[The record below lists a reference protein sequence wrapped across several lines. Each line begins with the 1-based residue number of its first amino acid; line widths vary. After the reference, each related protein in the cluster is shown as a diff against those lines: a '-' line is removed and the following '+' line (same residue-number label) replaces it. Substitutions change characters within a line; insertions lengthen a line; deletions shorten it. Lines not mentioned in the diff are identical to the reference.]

1 MALSQSY
8 YRNVNPDL
16 LERIPLNAQTV
27 VEVGCGTGALGAAY
41 KQRNPQVHYIG
52 VEAMSEPASEASKV
66 LDQVIVGNAED
77 PLLFSASLADVDCLV
92 YGDVLEH
99 LVNPWDCLRRHLE
112 LLSEDGLVLACIPNV
127 QHWSVIANLLQ
138 GQWPLEDQGLFDR
151 THLRWFTKASIVE
164 GFQRLGLHVCELKPR
179 VFKLDQT
186 RAFLQKLAPALANF
200 GLDQQKVLNGIAPL
214 QYVISAG
221 FKPIQKLH
229 LDGYSQINPA
239 SMGEVRLRQPMQAL
253 ASLPGSSFRYA
264 TDSVVL
270 KNNLNLHKIFVW
282 QRPVFMDLERDLEQI
297 QALIR
302 AGYIIV
308 VDWDD
313 DPRRWEDLQLEIQQ
327 TFRSVHAIQVTTPE
341 LAELI
346 KPFNSEVAVFPNAL
360 LSLPPIS
367 SDRLG
372 GDGLR
377 LFFGA
382 WNREKDWAPLM
393 DDLNAEL
400 RDAPDFW
407 SFSVVHDQ
415 RFYDALDLPSSRKSF
430 VPTCGYERYQ
440 AEMARCD
447 IAFLPLIDTPFNQM
461 KSNLKAI
468 EAGGHGLALLASNV
482 LYERSLVAGVTAEL
496 FSNSA
501 QLRRHLQAWRQQ
513 PDLARQLGKRARQ
526 WVASECLAAHQVARR
541 DAWYRNLASRRDQLN
556 NTLLERVPELAAKAA
571 D

>member
-1 MALSQSY
+1 MNQSY
-8 YRNVNPDL
+8 YRNVNLDL
-16 LERIPLNAQTV
+16 LDRIPLNAQAV
-27 VEVGCGTGALGAAY
+27 VEVGCGTGALGGAY
-41 KQRNPQVHYIG
+41 KLRNPQVHYIG
-52 VEAMSEPASEASKV
+52 VEAMSEPAAQASGI

-77 PLLFSASLADVDCLV
+77 PHLFANKQPDVDCLV

-99 LVNPWDCLRRHLE
+99 LVDPWACLRRHLE
-112 LLSEDGLVLACIPNV
+112 LLTEDGLVVACIPNV

-151 THLRWFTKASIVE
+151 THLRWFTKSTIVE
-164 GFQRLGLHVCELKPR
+164 GFQKLGLIVYELKPR
-179 VFKLDQT
+179 VFSLEQT
-186 RAFLQKLAPALANF
+186 RAFLQSLAPALDNF
-200 GLDQQKVLNGIAPL
+200 GLDQQNILNGIAPL

-221 FKPIQKLH
+221 FKPIQQLH
-229 LDGYSQINPA
+229 LDGFSQINPA
-239 SMGEVRLRQPMQAL
+239 SMGEVRLKHPMQAI
-253 ASLPGSSFRYA
+253 ASLPGSSMRY
-264 TDSVVL
+264 TKDRVVL
-270 KNNLNLHKIFVW
+270 KSDTHQSKIFIW
-282 QRPVFMDLERDLEQI
+282 QRPIFTELASVFKQL

-302 AGYIIV
+302 NGYIVV

-313 DPRRWEDLQLEIQQ
+313 DPRHWKDLQPEIQL
-327 TFRSVHAIQVTTPE
+327 TFRSVHAVQVTTLE

-346 KPFNSEVAVFPNAL
+346 KPFNPEVGVFPNAL
-360 LSLPPIS
+360 LSLPPMS

-382 WNREKDWAPLM
+382 LNREKDWAPLI
-393 DDLNAEL
+393 DELNAEL
-400 RDAPDFW
+400 RNAPEFW

-415 RFYDALDLPSSRKSF
+415 RFYDALDLPPSRKSF
-430 VPTCGYERYQ
+430 VPTCDYERYQ
-440 AEMARCD
+440 AEMAQCD
-447 IAFLPLIDTPFNQM
+447 VAFLPLSNTPFNQM

-496 FSNSA
+496 FSDSA

-513 PDLARQLGKRARQ
+513 PDLAHQLGQRARQ
-526 WVASECLAAHQVARR
+526 WVASECLASHQVARR
-541 DAWYRNLASRRDQLN
+541 DAWYRDLASRRDQLN
-556 NTLLERVPELAAKAA
+556 KELFQRVPELAATAA

>member
-1 MALSQSY
+1 MALNQSY

-16 LERIPLNAQTV
+16 LDRIPLNAKTV
-27 VEVGCGTGALGAAY
+27 VEVGCGSGALGSAY
-41 KQRNPQVHYIG
+41 KLRNPQVHYIG
-52 VEAMSEPASEASKV
+52 VEAMAEPAADASKV

-77 PLLFSASLADVDCLV
+77 PLLFGDNVQDVDCLV

-99 LVNPWDCLRRHLE
+99 LVNPWDCLRRHLQ
-112 LLSEDGLVLACIPNV
+112 LLSEDGLVVACIPNA
-127 QHWSVIANLLQ
+127 QHWSAIANLLQ
-138 GQWPLEDQGLFDR
+138 GYWPLEDQGLFDR
-151 THLRWFTKASIVE
+151 THLRWFTKATIVA
-164 GFQRLGLHVCELKPR
+164 GMQQLGLTIHELKPR
-179 VFKLDQT
+179 IFKPDQT
-186 RAFLQKLAPALANF
+186 RAFLQKLAPALDNL
-200 GLDQQKVLNGIAPL
+200 GLDQQAVLNGIAPL

-221 FKPIQKLH
+221 FKPIQRLH
-229 LDGYSQINPA
+229 LDGFSQINPP

-253 ASLPGSSFRYA
+253 ASLSGSSCRYA

-270 KNNLNLHKIFVW
+270 RSDPDLYKIFVW
-282 QRPVFMDLERDLEQI
+282 QRPVFTDLERDFKQI

-302 AGYIIV
+302 SGYIVI

-313 DPRRWEDLQLEIQQ
+313 DPRHWTDLQLEIQL
-327 TFRSVHAIQVTTPE
+327 TFRSVHAVQVTTPE

-346 KPFNSEVAVFPNAL
+346 KPFNPEVGVFPNAL
-360 LSLPPIS
+360 LSLPPTR
-367 SDRLG
+367 SDRVS

-382 WNREKDWAPLM
+382 LNREKDWAPLI
-393 DDLNAEL
+393 DELNAEL
-400 RDAPDFW
+400 RDAPEFW

-415 RFYDALDLPSSRKSF
+415 RFYDALDLPPSRKSF

-440 AEMARCD
+440 AEMAQCD
-447 IAFLPLIDTPFNQM
+447 VAFLPLSNTPFNQM

-496 FSNSA
+496 FSDSA

-513 PDLARQLGKRARQ
+513 PDLAHQLGKRARQ

-541 DAWYRNLASRRDQLN
+541 DAWYRDLASRRDQLN
-556 NTLLERVPELAAKAA
+556 KDLFQRAPELAATAA